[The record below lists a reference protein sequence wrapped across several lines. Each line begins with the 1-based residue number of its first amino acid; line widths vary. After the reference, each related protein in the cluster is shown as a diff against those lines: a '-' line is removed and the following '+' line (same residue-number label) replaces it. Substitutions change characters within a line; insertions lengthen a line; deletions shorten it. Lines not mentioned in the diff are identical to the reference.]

1 MSEDKPENPPAF
13 PHLNPNFDNNW
24 DKEPQRGGMTLR
36 DYFAAH
42 FPLTLETYLIGV
54 DKEKVKTWK
63 TADALAS
70 FSAARFQYADE
81 MLKARQS

>member
-1 MSEDKPENPPAF
+1 MKDY
-13 PHLNPNFDNNW
+13 DI
-24 DKEPQRGGMTLR
+24 RTLR

-42 FPLTLETYLIGV
+42 CPMTLETYLMGV
-54 DKEKVKTWK
+54 DKEKIKAWK

-70 FSAARFQYADE
+70 FALARYQYADA